1 MKVVKLKDICTKG
14 SSSLKQKDV
23 QGKTGKYPVFGASG
37 LIGYIDSYHQEKEYI
52 GIVKD
57 GSGIGRVMFLP
68 PKSSVIGTLQYILP
82 KPGYDIN
89 YIGYC
94 LKSLDL
100 ASHKQ
105 GAAIPHIYFRDYGE
119 KLVNVEES
127 LDEQRKIVERLNAA
141 FDKIIGM
148 QNNAEQACKDAKAIY
163 LKELELAMAPQKKWQ
178 EATLKTLCSKIGSG
192 ATPRG
197 GRKIYIQEGCSL
209 IRSLNVHKAFFKYD
223 ELAHITDQA
232 AQALKGVTIHEN
244 DVLFNITGASIARCC
259 VVPSDIL
266 PARVN
271 QHVSILRTDGSE
283 ILPDFLCYV
292 LNSPQH
298 QKSLLAIGENGATRQ
313 AITKADLEGHLV
325 RYPDIKE
332 QKLIVEKL
340 KTLSDR
346 LKKMENNYAK
356 LIVELTIFKQ
366 AILKE
371 TFE

>member
-14 SSSLKQKDV
+14 SSSLKQKYV

-119 KLVNVEES
+119 KSVNVEES
-127 LDEQRKIVERLNAA
+127 LDEQRKIVEKLNAA
-141 FDKIIGM
+141 FERIDRM
-148 QNNAEQACKDAKAIY
+148 QINAETALEEAKGALAQIIRNSFIPAKDWEEKSIGDLSKDIRYGTSKPSCENGKYLYLRMNNITSDGHLTLKDTKTISLEGAEYEKAVVRKGDILFNRTNSLEHVGKTCVFDQEEEMIIAGY
-163 LKELELAMAPQKKWQ
+163 LIRVRLKEEIIPEFLSYFLNCDTTKT
-178 EATLKTLCSKIGSG
+178 TL
-192 ATPRG
+192 
-197 GRKIYIQEGCSL
+197 RK
-209 IRSLNVHKAFFKYD
+209 
-223 ELAHITDQA
+223 
-232 AQALKGVTIHEN
+232 
-244 DVLFNITGASIARCC
+244 
-259 VVPSDIL
+259 
-266 PARVN
+266 
-271 QHVSILRTDGSE
+271 
-283 ILPDFLCYV
+283 
-292 LNSPQH
+292 
-298 QKSLLAIGENGATRQ
+298 LAIGAVHQ
-313 AITKADLEGHLV
+313 ANISA
-325 RYPDIKE
+325 
-332 QKLIVEKL
+332 
-340 KTLSDR
+340 SS
-346 LKKMENNYAK
+346 LKKVRIKFPENKAEQER
-356 LIVELTIFKQ
+356 IVTQIKKIEDKIKALKCNLDTITEKCNALKQ
-366 AILKE
+366 ALLKE

>member
-141 FDKIIGM
+141 FERIDEM
-148 QNNAEQACKDAKAIY
+148 QKNAEYAYEEAQKLLRSTLENIFTPQDNWHKKEIQDIVDQGTAISY
-163 LKELELAMAPQKKWQ
+163 GIVQPGNDIQNGIPVIRPVDLGPTELSLSDSFKRTTDVISNGYKRTILNGKEILMCVRGTTGVVSLSNKTLKGCNVTRGIVPFKITSDIIRKYIYYWLQSPIATEFIQKKTKG
-178 EATLKTLCSKIGSG
+178 AALKQINISDVKKI
-192 ATPRG
+192 P
-197 GRKIYIQEGCSL
+197 IYIPSNSQDIISITNKIQFITSKVIQL
-209 IRSLNVHKAFFKYD
+209 KYNLNT
-223 ELAHITDQA
+223 LTD
-232 AQALKGVTIHEN
+232 KH
-244 DVLFNITGASIARCC
+244 
-259 VVPSDIL
+259 
-266 PARVN
+266 
-271 QHVSILRTDGSE
+271 
-283 ILPDFLCYV
+283 
-292 LNSPQH
+292 
-298 QKSLLAIGENGATRQ
+298 LL
-313 AITKADLEGHLV
+313 L
-325 RYPDIKE
+325 
-332 QKLIVEKL
+332 
-340 KTLSDR
+340 
-346 LKKMENNYAK
+346 
-356 LIVELTIFKQ
+356 KQ

>member
-23 QGKTGKYPVFGASG
+23 QNGNGQYPVYGAG
-37 LIGYIDSYHQEKEYI
+37 GIAGYIDSYHQEKEYI

-105 GAAIPHIYFRDYGE
+105 GAAIPHIYFKDYGE

-127 LDEQRKIVERLNAA
+127 LDEQRKIVAKLNAT
-141 FDKIIGM
+141 FERIDKM
-148 QNNAEQACKDAKAIY
+148 QSNAEQAYEEARKLLNSALESIFTPQDNWHKKEIQDIVDQGTSISYGIVQPGDDVQDGTPVIRPVDLGPEELSLSDSFKRTTNTISNGYKRTILNGKEILMCVRGTTGIVSLSNQTLIGCNVTRGIVPFKISSDTIRKYIYYWLQSPIAIDY
-163 LKELELAMAPQKKWQ
+163 IQKK
-178 EATLKTLCSKIGSG
+178 TKG
-192 ATPRG
+192 A
-197 GRKIYIQEGCSL
+197 
-209 IRSLNVHKAFFKYD
+209 
-223 ELAHITDQA
+223 
-232 AQALKGVTIHEN
+232 ALKQIN
-244 DVLFNITGASIARCC
+244 IADVKKIPVYIPTNNQEIISITNKIQFITSRVIQLKHNMINMM
-259 VVPSDIL
+259 DKHIL
-266 PARVN
+266 
-271 QHVSILRTDGSE
+271 L
-283 ILPDFLCYV
+283 
-292 LNSPQH
+292 
-298 QKSLLAIGENGATRQ
+298 
-313 AITKADLEGHLV
+313 
-325 RYPDIKE
+325 
-332 QKLIVEKL
+332 
-340 KTLSDR
+340 
-346 LKKMENNYAK
+346 
-356 LIVELTIFKQ
+356 KQ